1 MLFYC
6 GIDTSFI
13 PRFPYLVMLISD
25 TIVAVSTPPG
35 RGGIGVM
42 RISGEY
48 AVSLTESFFS
58 QTDSPL
64 VHARATLKNLY
75 HPREKFLIDQAVVTY
90 FQSPQS
96 FTGED
101 VVEFSC
107 HGSPVVL
114 TCLIDE
120 LLNLGARSAEPGEF
134 SFRAFINGKLDLNQ
148 AEAVHDIIDA
158 KTFAGMR
165 QAARQMSGEL
175 SSNLIPLKEELLHL
189 IVLFESSIEFVEDDL
204 DSLESLKVQEL
215 LSKLILSVEGFA
227 DSYSAGNLL
236 KNGIKVTLAGR
247 PNVGKSS
254 IFNSLLGSERA
265 IVTHVPGTTRD
276 LITENFSIAG
286 VPVTL
291 IDTAGIR
298 ESLDIVERIGI
309 ERTRRAFV
317 DTDVLLVVLEAGK
330 NIAKDEEDLLR
341 EASDIPHCIVI
352 NKIDTGKIFPEI
364 ASRFSETASL
374 VEVSALT
381 NYGIDN
387 LKQMIIRQF
396 DADLRLSQSEV
407 LITNARQHDLMRRC
421 SDYLRQ
427 AQASLIEHLGD
438 EIVVINLQNALK
450 CLDEMTGVTTVDEVL
465 GEIFSKFCI
474 GK

>member
-1 MLFYC
+1 
-6 GIDTSFI
+6 
-13 PRFPYLVMLISD
+13 MLIND

-35 RGGIGVM
+35 RGGIGVI
-42 RISGEY
+42 RISGENS
-48 AVSLTESFFS
+48 VSLARCLFA
-58 QTDSPL
+58 QTDSSL
-64 VHARATLKNLY
+64 VHARASLRNLY

-101 VVEFSC
+101 VVELSC

-134 SFRAFINGKLDLNQ
+134 SFRAFINGKLDLSQ
-148 AEAVHDIIDA
+148 AEAINDIIDA

-165 QAARQMSGEL
+165 QAARQISGEL
-175 SSNLIPLKEELLHL
+175 SFSLFPIKGDLLDL

-204 DSLESLKVQEL
+204 DNLESLKIQQL
-215 LSKLILSVEGFA
+215 LSRLILSVEAFTN
-227 DSYSAGNLL
+227 SYHTGKLL
-236 KNGIKVTLAGR
+236 KNGVTVTLAGY

-276 LITENFSIAG
+276 LISETFSLDGI
-286 VPVTL
+286 PVTL
-291 IDTAGIR
+291 VDTAGIR
-298 ESLDIVERIGI
+298 ESLDIVESLGI

-317 DTDVLLVVLEAGK
+317 DTDILLIVLEAGK
-330 NIAKDEEDLLR
+330 SISDDEENLLR
-341 EASDIPHCIVI
+341 EVAGIPHCIVI
-352 NKIDTGKIFPEI
+352 NKIDVGENSREI
-364 ASRFSETASL
+364 CSRFEETGNI

-381 NYGIDN
+381 NYGIN
-387 LKQMIIRQF
+387 KLKQAIIQQVTT
-396 DADLRLSQSEV
+396 DLRLSQSEV
-407 LITNARQHDLMRRC
+407 LITNARQHDLMRR
-421 SDYLRQ
+421 SFDYLRH
-427 AQASLIEHLGD
+427 AQVSLTEHLGD

-450 CLDEMTGVTTVDEVL
+450 CLDEMTGATTVEEML

>member
-1 MLFYC
+1 M
-6 GIDTSFI
+6 FI
-13 PRFPYLVMLISD
+13 PQFPCFMALISD

-35 RGGIGVM
+35 RGGIGVI

-48 AVSLTESFFS
+48 AVRLAESFFAQPAS
-58 QTDSPL
+58 SL
-64 VHARATLKNLY
+64 VHLRASLKDLH
-75 HPREKFLIDQAVVTY
+75 HPRENFLIDQAVVTY

-101 VVEFSC
+101 VVELSC

-114 TCLIDE
+114 ACLIDE
-120 LLNLGARSAEPGEF
+120 LLNLGARAAEPGEF
-134 SFRAFINGKLDLNQ
+134 SFRAFISGKLDLSQ
-148 AEAVHDIIDA
+148 AEAINDIIDA

-165 QAARQMSGEL
+165 QAARQISGEL
-175 SSNLIPLKEELLHL
+175 SFSLFPIKEELLDL

-215 LSKLILSVEGFA
+215 LSKLILSVEAFA
-227 DSYSAGNLL
+227 SSYRTGKLL
-236 KNGIKVTLAGR
+236 KNGIRITLAGR

-276 LITENFSIAG
+276 LITESFSLAG
-286 VPVTL
+286 IPVTL
-291 IDTAGIR
+291 VDTAGIR
-298 ESLDIVERIGI
+298 ESLDVVEKIGI

-317 DTDVLLVVLEAGK
+317 DTDILLIILEAGK
-330 NIAKDEEDLLR
+330 NISKDEESLLR
-341 EASDIPHCIVI
+341 EAADIPHCIVF
-352 NKIDTGKIFPEI
+352 NKIDVCENPSEISLRFGKTGNVVK
-364 ASRFSETASL
+364 
-374 VEVSALT
+374 VSALT

-387 LKQMIIRQF
+387 LKQTIIRQF
-396 DADLRLSQSEV
+396 DADLKLSQSEI
-407 LITNARQHDLMRRC
+407 LLTNARQHDLMRRS

-427 AQASLIEHLGD
+427 AQDSLIEHLGD

-450 CLDEMTGVTTVDEVL
+450 CLDEMTGVTTVEELL